1 MKKNLK
7 LQAAGIQQDYAVA
20 IALPL
25 HSDGISGVL
34 TIYSKQANAFDV
46 AEVELLEELAET
58 LSYGLM
64 TLRARNLLKQTNE
77 QLHREISDRKQA
89 EAALQESYNLLRT
102 VINASSDHIFV
113 KDRQGCYKLIN
124 ASGASLFNKLFLN
137 QAEFEKL
144 QCRPVTVNLVAFLN
158 ELIDERQATIGDKPH
173 LMFSSIGENEQF
185 LGDAK
190 LREHPSLADIPE
202 QAKYNKDIQANS
214 RG

>member
-1 MKKNLK
+1 LKKNLK

-102 VINASSDHIFV
+102 VINASSDPIFV

-124 ASGASLFNKLFLN
+124 ASGASLFNKAIEEILGQNDCFL
-137 QAEFEKL
+137 L
-144 QCRPVTVNLVAFLN
+144 P
-158 ELIDERQATIGDKPH
+158 
-173 LMFSSIGENEQF
+173 
-185 LGDAK
+185 
-190 LREHPSLADIPE
+190 PE
-202 QAKYNKDIQANS
+202 ECAHVQANDKRIITS
-214 RG
+214 GKSEILEETVVKALPNSNRLKRRSL

>member
-1 MKKNLK
+1 LKKNLK
-7 LQAAGIQQDYAVA
+7 LQAAGIQQYYAVA

-89 EAALQESYNLLRT
+89 EAAKKNS
-102 VINASSDHIFV
+102 
-113 KDRQGCYKLIN
+113 
-124 ASGASLFNKLFLN
+124 
-137 QAEFEKL
+137 
-144 QCRPVTVNLVAFLN
+144 
-158 ELIDERQATIGDKPH
+158 
-173 LMFSSIGENEQF
+173 
-185 LGDAK
+185 
-190 LREHPSLADIPE
+190 
-202 QAKYNKDIQANS
+202 AN
-214 RG
+214 